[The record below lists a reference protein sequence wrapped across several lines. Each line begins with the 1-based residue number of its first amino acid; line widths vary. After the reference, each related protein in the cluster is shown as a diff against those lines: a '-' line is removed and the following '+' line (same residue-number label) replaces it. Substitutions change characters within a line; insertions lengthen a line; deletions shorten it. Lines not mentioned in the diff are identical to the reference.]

1 MTSPSPE
8 VRRSPGAVSIDA
20 LARQWARQ
28 EAAPAGAAYVVDREI
43 SARRRG
49 GLLWQHDDSVAVAV
63 VARPARIAIG
73 STDLLWLA
81 AGLGA
86 ADALGALTGQPRD
99 CHWPDGVEPAD
110 GDVAEGDAVDVAVTA
125 LAELGPGRI
134 DYAILILRV
143 APSLHLGGRSDVAHA
158 LVESLRASVKSL
170 DDPEGLLETYRK
182 RCATLGEH
190 VSASRLPNGTTRG
203 VADDVDDRGALVVR
217 SSTGLTDSI
226 AIAMLGEL
234 QIVSPA
240 V

>member
-49 GLLWQHDDSVAVAV
+49 GVLWQREDSTAVAV
-63 VARPARIAIG
+63 VARPAQIAID

-86 ADALGALTGQPRD
+86 ADALGSLTGRPRD
-99 CHWPDGVEPAD
+99 CHWPDGVELD
-110 GDVAEGDAVDVAVTA
+110 EGVALDVAVTA
-125 LAELGPGRI
+125 LTELGPGRI
-134 DYAILILRV
+134 DYAILILRI
-143 APSLHLGGRSDVAHA
+143 APTLHVGGRSDVSDA
-158 LVESLRASVKSL
+158 LIESLRASVKSL
-170 DDPEGLLETYRK
+170 EDPDGLLEIYRT

-190 VSASRLPNGTTRG
+190 VYASLLPNGTTRG
-203 VADDVDDRGALVVR
+203 VADEVDDHGALVVR
-217 SSTGLTDSI
+217 SPTGLTDSI
-226 AIAMLGEL
+226 AIAMLDEL
-234 QIVSPA
+234 HIVSPA
-240 V
+240 D